1 MNLTFK
7 WFNFFIRIKRVNLF
21 GILNTL
27 LMKIT
32 CLLFLLLATCQAIGQ
47 EKTISSVKVGNHEW
61 QKTNLDVS
69 SFSNGDSIFQANSA
83 EEWKNAHAEKKPAW
97 CFYEFSAENGK
108 KYGKLYNWYA
118 VTDSRGLAPKGWRI
132 PTEAEFET
140 IDKTEGYY
148 HGDKLKADSGWDNW
162 ESVDDKGVKKVN
174 SANGNNS
181 TGFSGLPG
189 GCIDYNGVFHN
200 KGIKAFFWTKTEFD
214 AKMAVN
220 RALRNDGHFV
230 HNFTNK
236 GFGYSVRCIK

>member
-1 MNLTFK
+1 MK
-7 WFNFFIRIKRVNLF
+7 LF
-21 GILNTL
+21 CFLF
-27 LMKIT
+27 
-32 CLLFLLLATCQAIGQ
+32 CLSIVTIVIGQ
-47 EKTISSVKVGNHEW
+47 EKSLSSVKIANVEW
-61 QKTNLDVS
+61 QKMNLDVS
-69 SFSNGDSIFQANSA
+69 VFSNGDTIFQANSA
-83 EEWKNAHAEKKPAW
+83 DEWKNAHNEKKPAW
-97 CFYEFSAENGK
+97 CYYEFSSENGK

-132 PTEAEFET
+132 PTEAEFES

-148 HGDKLKADSGWDNW
+148 HGDKLKANSGWDNW
-162 ESVDDKGVKKVN
+162 ESIDDNGVKKVN
-174 SANGNNS
+174 SANGSNS

-200 KGIKAFFWTKTEFD
+200 KGIKAFFWTKTEFNT
-214 AKMAVN
+214 KMAVN